1 MTLLTGNIV
10 VDGVRL
16 AYRDQGRGMPVI
28 FIHGTPSHSYEW
40 RDVVPHIEAGGFRAV
55 TYDLLGYGRS
65 ERPVDRD
72 TSVAAQTDLLAHLLD
87 ALDIDRADIVAH
99 DIGGAIGLRFAV
111 ARPER
116 VRRLLVIDSVSYD
129 SWRSPTWRRIIDE
142 HLDDCMSMSQEAFD
156 DLLTRQLA
164 MTVADASLMTGDVL
178 RAYLAPHRSTLG
190 RASLRPPDD
199 PSGPTG
205 PTCRR
210 PYGPPA
216 PESDETAGA
225 GAVGSSSSRLRARS
239 RRTLPRPRGHG
250 LPRVDVLQRD
260 RGPSTG
266 PTRRGV
272 TAVRRCAPASR
283 RRTGE
288 AHRWVRT
295 ADASRGSP
303 GGCGAPSSCGA
314 SSRT

>member
-40 RDVVPHIEAGGFRAV
+40 RDVVPHVEAGGFRAV

-116 VRRLLVIDSVSYD
+116 VRRLMVIDSVSYD
-129 SWRSPTWRRIIDE
+129 SWPSPTWRRIIDE

-178 RAYLAPHRSTLG
+178 RSYLAPHRSALG
-190 RASLRPPDD
+190 RASFFEHQVRHYDAKYTEEISDALGRLTMPVRILWGEEDQWQPLRYARRLSDAIPDAD
-199 PSGPTG
+199 LVTVPDAGHFLMED
-205 PTCRR
+205 
-210 PYGPPA
+210 A
-216 PESDETAGA
+216 PERVVDEIRNFLA
-225 GAVGSSSSRLRARS
+225 
-239 RRTLPRPRGHG
+239 
-250 LPRVDVLQRD
+250 
-260 RGPSTG
+260 
-266 PTRRGV
+266 
-272 TAVRRCAPASR
+272 AP
-283 RRTGE
+283 
-288 AHRWVRT
+288 
-295 ADASRGSP
+295 
-303 GGCGAPSSCGA
+303 
-314 SSRT
+314 